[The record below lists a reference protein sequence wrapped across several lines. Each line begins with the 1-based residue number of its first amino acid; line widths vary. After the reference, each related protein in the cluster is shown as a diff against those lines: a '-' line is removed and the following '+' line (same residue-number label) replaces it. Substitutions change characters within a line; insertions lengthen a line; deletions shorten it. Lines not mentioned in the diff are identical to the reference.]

1 MTRQFRL
8 SFSREQRTAFIAETS
23 NRNNQRKRRVLAQSG
38 TSKKAPALA
47 ERLGPGG
54 AKETGRFETTA
65 TPPVAQVL
73 IRRHELHHYGIDSMR
88 ARFIPTFLSVIWC
101 DGTKA
106 FLPQIKNVAMWSLI
120 KFWAALSGIF
130 AASPVAKWMAG
141 EALQDR
147 AFVRPIAALFLTFG
161 LAWMQLIV
169 LDIDWNRL
177 RFKRWLHKVH
187 NFCTRYRKAEED

>member
-106 FLPQIKNVAMWSLI
+106 FLPQIKNVAMYSDPAKGQMVCTI
-120 KFWAALSGIF
+120 TLST
-130 AASPVAKWMAG
+130 PP
-141 EALQDR
+141 E
-147 AFVRPIAALFLTFG
+147 
-161 LAWMQLIV
+161 
-169 LDIDWNRL
+169 
-177 RFKRWLHKVH
+177 
-187 NFCTRYRKAEED
+187 